1 MNADEQ
7 KKAAAIR
14 ALDFVQP
21 GMKLGLGTGSTAE
34 HFVRALGEKVK
45 QGLDIVG
52 VPTSERTA
60 KLAESLGIPLSNL
73 DDAPHLD
80 VTVDGAD
87 ECDYELRLIK
97 GGGGALL
104 REKIVATASDRMIVI
119 ADASK
124 VVKRLGAFPLP
135 VEVVPFGAPVTAR
148 KIAEVA
154 GALGCTGKMSRR
166 ADEYGEP
173 FFTDNGNFIYDC
185 EFGEIPDADALA
197 PALNRI
203 PGVVDNGLFV
213 GIATL
218 AIVGTSTG
226 TDIIEKR

>member
-119 ADASK
+119 ADVSK

-197 PALNRI
+197 PGLNRI

>member
-14 ALDFVQP
+14 ALDFVKP

-34 HFVRALGEKVK
+34 HFVRALGERVK
-45 QGLDIVG
+45 QGLEIIG
-52 VPTSERTA
+52 VPTSGRTA
-60 KLAESLGIPLSNL
+60 KLAESLQIPLSNL
-73 DDAPHLD
+73 DDTPHLD

-87 ECDYELRLIK
+87 ELDLELRLIK

-104 REKIVATASDRMIVI
+104 REKIVATASSRMIVI

-135 VEVVPFGAPVTAR
+135 VEVVPFGASVTAR

-154 GALGCTGKMSRR
+154 GALGCTGRMSRR

-185 EFGEIPDADALA
+185 AFGEIRDADALA

-203 PGVVDNGLFV
+203 PGVVDNGLFI
-213 GIATL
+213 GIATI
-218 AIVGTSTG
+218 AIVGTPSG
-226 TDIIEKR
+226 TDIIEKK

>member
-1 MNADEQ
+1 MSADDE

-14 ALDFVQP
+14 ALDFVKP

-73 DDAPHLD
+73 DDTPHLD

-87 ECDYELRLIK
+87 ELDLELRLIK

-104 REKIVATASDRMIVI
+104 REKIVATASGRMIVI

-185 EFGEIPDADALA
+185 EFEEIPDADALA

-218 AIVGTSTG
+218 AIVGTPSG
-226 TDIIEKR
+226 TDIIEKK

>member
-1 MNADEQ
+1 MSADDQ

-14 ALDFVQP
+14 ALDFVKP

-34 HFVRALGEKVK
+34 HFVRALGEKVM
-45 QGLDIVG
+45 QGLEIVG

-60 KLAESLGIPLSNL
+60 TLAESLGIPLSNL
-73 DDAPHLD
+73 FDTPHLD
-80 VTVDGAD
+80 LTVDGAD
-87 ECDYELRLIK
+87 ELDGELRLIK

-135 VEVVPFGAPVTAR
+135 VEVVPFGASVTAR

-218 AIVGTSTG
+218 AIVGTPSG
-226 TDIIEKR
+226 TDIIVKK

>member
-7 KKAAAIR
+7 KEAAALR
-14 ALDFVQP
+14 ALDFVKP

-45 QGLDIVG
+45 GGFEIVC
-52 VPTSERTA
+52 VPTSERTS
-60 KLAESLGIPLSNL
+60 KLAESLGVPLAGLHEVQYL
-73 DDAPHLD
+73 DL
-80 VTVDGAD
+80 TVDGAD
-87 ECDYELRLIK
+87 ELDSKLRLIK

-124 VVKRLGAFPLP
+124 IVTTLGAFPLP
-135 VEVVPFGAPVTAR
+135 VEIVPFGASVTAR

-154 GALGCTGKMSRR
+154 SALGCTGKISRR

-173 FFTDNGNFIYDC
+173 FFTDSGNFIYDC
-185 EFGEIPDADALA
+185 AFSKIPDPDNLA
-197 PALNRI
+197 PALNAI
-203 PGVVDNGLFV
+203 PGVVDNGLFID
-213 GIATL
+213 IAAL
-218 AIVGTSTG
+218 AIIGSPSG
-226 TDIIEKR
+226 IELIEKK